1 MTREHAKELLP
12 IITAFAN
19 GEEIQVETFNKAGT
33 WGRVEDPNF
42 QADPSAYRIAPK
54 SRKVWVNEYDNGDL
68 GNTHKDKREAD
79 AENWRCNAIRVAC
92 HEIELPPLP

>member
-19 GEEIQVETFNKAGT
+19 GEDVQIHTTSEQWLSMEKL
-33 WGRVEDPNF
+33 NF
-42 QADPSAYRIAPK
+42 EKPLSQYRIKPK
-54 SRKVWVNEYDNGDL
+54 PRKVWVIEYDDGELHMATNKDQRDNGFLDS
-68 GNTHKDKREAD
+68 GR
-79 AENWRCNAIRVAC
+79 IAC

>member
-19 GEEIQVETFNKAGT
+19 GEDVEYNDGGKWIQLNH
-33 WGRVEDPNF
+33 
-42 QADPSAYRIAPK
+42 PSFLDEPSDYRIAPK
-54 SRKVWVNEYDNGDL
+54 PRKVWVNEYENGDL
-68 GNTHKDKREAD
+68 GNTHKTGAAAYTESQMCSLKL
-79 AENWRCNAIRVAC
+79 VAC